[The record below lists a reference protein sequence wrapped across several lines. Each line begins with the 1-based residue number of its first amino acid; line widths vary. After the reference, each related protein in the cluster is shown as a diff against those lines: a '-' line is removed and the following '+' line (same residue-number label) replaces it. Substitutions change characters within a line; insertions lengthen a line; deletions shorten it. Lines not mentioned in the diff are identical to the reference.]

1 MKEFRD
7 IVFKQEEGCTLRMDI
22 YVPESG
28 EEKPPLIMW
37 IHGGAWLEGVRGY
50 ALQDGQLKRG
60 YALADIEYRLSW
72 QAPFP
77 AQIIDCKDALAFLKK
92 NAEMYGY
99 DGSRICV
106 SGDSAGG
113 HLSALLGTSVGNSA
127 WEKENGDYSVQA
139 VVDLYGPMTVGPGIH
154 KERPYD
160 PQCPEAKLLGCPDT
174 YGKSKM
180 LGAAANPITYIDG
193 SQPPFL
199 ICHGN
204 EDPVVP
210 YEQSLLLRDALEKAG
225 VPVYLYIAMG
235 GGHGFTAGSF
245 EAAVGEFLDYYLKG
259 RKVGAG
265 RPVPERWSGPPVLK

>member
-92 NAEMYGY
+92 NAEMYG
-99 DGSRICV
+99 
-106 SGDSAGG
+106 
-113 HLSALLGTSVGNSA
+113 
-127 WEKENGDYSVQA
+127 
-139 VVDLYGPMTVGPGIH
+139 
-154 KERPYD
+154 
-160 PQCPEAKLLGCPDT
+160 
-174 YGKSKM
+174 
-180 LGAAANPITYIDG
+180 
-193 SQPPFL
+193 
-199 ICHGN
+199 
-204 EDPVVP
+204 
-210 YEQSLLLRDALEKAG
+210 
-225 VPVYLYIAMG
+225 
-235 GGHGFTAGSF
+235 
-245 EAAVGEFLDYYLKG
+245 
-259 RKVGAG
+259 
-265 RPVPERWSGPPVLK
+265 